1 MSLAPETGDTRSSMM
16 RTRYGR
22 NSKRAFDDHGHG
34 VDIKG
39 VEATGVQLQ
48 AEAVDVSSASEA
60 VFGGLASSET
70 LTVVPRAVPREPARA
85 VSSTA
90 WTAASSSPTAAV
102 TGVPSAA
109 APSVAMVT
117 VKVT

>member
-1 MSLAPETGDTRSSMM
+1 MQQEAQVGAPCCTHLGQVNLTVFETIAWAG
-16 RTRYGR
+16 GC
-22 NSKRAFDDHGHG
+22 
-34 VDIKG
+34 
-39 VEATGVQLQ
+39 VETV
-48 AEAVDVSSASEA
+48 
-60 VFGGLASSET
+60 
-70 LTVVPRAVPREPARA
+70 TVVPRAVPREPARA